1 MRLLHRLLPPRRLER
16 LRLRKHRPLAARLP
30 LRLLRLSSPQM
41 SKSRRASPLL
51 LPRHRRKAIRT
62 TMARTMVALAHHRW
76 RLVECLQQALALK
89 HHRHHMRLPLQYI
102 LLFVRRRRARVDR
115 R

>member
-1 MRLLHRLLPPRRLER
+1 VEVVTAVAVADITDDQQCRMEARHLLLH
-16 LRLRKHRPLAARLP
+16 
-30 LRLLRLSSPQM
+30 
-41 SKSRRASPLL
+41 
-51 LPRHRRKAIRT
+51 RHRRKAIRT